1 MAAKH
6 LVSMLHLVTTTG
18 VSQTTLSTLTAS
30 GISREFPEFASADA
44 AVFYIDCS
52 AGTGTTPTLQFS
64 LTEQDPATGVFFAPP
79 TTEVPVIPLIQ
90 TTAITPATTGFRF
103 TIDPCFGAC
112 YQLNWVITGTT
123 PSYSASVVAQ
133 LISRGR

>member
-18 VSQTTLSTLTAS
+18 VSQTTLSTLPAS
-30 GISREFPEFASADA
+30 GLSREFPEFAGADA

-52 AGTGTTPTLQFS
+52 AGTGTTPTLQF
-64 LTEQDPATGVFFAPP
+64 LLQEQDPATGVFFTPP
-79 TTEVPVIPLIQ
+79 DAPVIPLI
-90 TTAITPATTGFRF
+90 TTAVITPATTGFRF
-103 TIDPCFGAC
+103 VNDPCIAAC
-112 YQLNWVITGTT
+112 YQLSWVITGTT

-133 LISRGR
+133 LITRGR